1 MKRYVSFRF
10 LVLSMSEEEKCS
22 RRQHSILQAV
32 SDALAEGEYHQLTI
46 EDVAAR
52 AGVGKSTI
60 YRWWK
65 HKSELVLDAFKQR
78 TAGVF
83 ELDASQ
89 SLRSNLVQ
97 QLTLLVQALNHPV
110 GRALLVV
117 MANHRELAADF
128 FQPYLLPRRKQTHQL
143 IHQAIRRG
151 ELRADYPFDLMLDT
165 LYGPI
170 HYQIIFFNRMPDDQY
185 IQNLVDLALSPALIS
200 P

>member
-128 FQPYLLPRRKQTHQL
+128 FQQYLLPRRKQTHQL
-143 IHQAIRRG
+143 IQQAIQRG

-165 LYGPI
+165 L
-170 HYQIIFFNRMPDDQY
+170 YQIIFFNRMPDDQY

>member
-1 MKRYVSFRF
+1 MKRYVSFHF

-128 FQPYLLPRRKQTHQL
+128 FQQYLLPRRKQTHQL
-143 IHQAIRRG
+143 IQQAIERG

>member
-1 MKRYVSFRF
+1 MW
-10 LVLSMSEEEKCS
+10 LHG
-22 RRQHSILQAV
+22 Q
-32 SDALAEGEYHQLTI
+32 
-46 EDVAAR
+46 
-52 AGVGKSTI
+52 VGKSTI

-117 MANHRELAADF
+117 MANYRELATDF
-128 FQPYLLPRRKQTHQL
+128 FSSIYYHVESRL
-143 IHQAIRRG
+143 I
-151 ELRADYPFDLMLDT
+151 
-165 LYGPI
+165 
-170 HYQIIFFNRMPDDQY
+170 N
-185 IQNLVDLALSPALIS
+185 
-200 P
+200 

>member
-128 FQPYLLPRRKQTHQL
+128 FQQYLLPRRKQTHQL
-143 IHQAIRRG
+143 IQQAIQRG

-170 HYQIIFFNRMPDDQY
+170 HYQIIFFNRIPDEHY
-185 IQNLVDLALSPALIS
+185 IQNLVELVLNPAAVQA
-200 P
+200 

>member
-117 MANHRELAADF
+117 MVNHRELASDF
-128 FQPYLLPRRKQTHQL
+128 FPQYLLPRRKQTHQL
-143 IHQAIRRG
+143 IQQAIQRG